1 MPRGIANNPKSVPC
15 PICGN
20 VFLQAHHSHK
30 YCSIPCKRKEYREHG
45 AETTERQYALISGN
59 WEKYFGRL
67 CTRSFRRDLL
77 SKHDCIA
84 LLKTQKYKCALTG
97 VELTCILEKGTVC
110 KTNASIDRIDPK
122 GKYTKDNIQLVCATI
137 NKLRVDMS
145 VDEFINWCK
154 KVSEYAIY
162 KKSTSI

>member
-1 MPRGIANNPKSVPC
+1 MPYVNKPRDTVSCLVCGTGFERKSNNHV
-15 PICGN
+15 
-20 VFLQAHHSHK
+20 
-30 YCSIPCKRKEYREHG
+30 YCCKACKRTAARNTGG

-67 CTRSFRRDLL
+67 CTRAFRRDLL
-77 SKHDCIA
+77 SKQDCIA
-84 LLKTQKYKCALTG
+84 LLEKQGYKCALTG

-122 GKYTKDNIQLVCATI
+122 GPYTKDNVQLVCAAI

-145 VDEFINWCK
+145 VDDFINWCK
-154 KVSEYAIY
+154 KVSDHALREQA
-162 KKSTSI
+162 

>member
-1 MPRGIANNPKSVPC
+1 MPYVNKPRDTVLCLVCGIGFERKSSNHV
-15 PICGN
+15 
-20 VFLQAHHSHK
+20 
-30 YCSIPCKRKEYREHG
+30 YCCKACKRTTARTTGG

-67 CTRSFRRDLL
+67 CTRAFRRDLL

-84 LLKTQKYKCALTG
+84 LLETQDYKCALTG
-97 VELTCILEKGTVC
+97 VELTCILEKGSVC

-122 GKYTKDNIQLVCATI
+122 GPYTKDNVQLVCATI

-145 VDEFINWCK
+145 VDDFIKWCK
-154 KVSEYAIY
+154 KVSDYALR
-162 KKSTSI
+162 K

>member
-1 MPRGIANNPKSVPC
+1 MPYVNKPRDTVPC
-15 PICGN
+15 LVCGVGFERKSSN
-20 VFLQAHHSHK
+20 HV
-30 YCSIPCKRKEYREHG
+30 YCCKACKRTVAKGAGG

-67 CTRSFRRDLL
+67 CTRAFRRDLL
-77 SKHDCIA
+77 SKQDCVA
-84 LLKTQKYKCALTG
+84 LLEAQDYKCALTG

-122 GKYTKDNIQLVCATI
+122 GPYTRDNVQLVCAAI

-145 VDEFINWCK
+145 VDDFINWCK
-154 KVSEYAIY
+154 KVSDHALR
-162 KKSTSI
+162 KQT

>member
-1 MPRGIANNPKSVPC
+1 MPYVNKPRDTASCLV
-15 PICGN
+15 CGTDFVKRSSN
-20 VFLQAHHSHK
+20 HV
-30 YCSIPCKRKEYREHG
+30 YCCKGCKRTVARNAGG

-67 CTRSFRRDLL
+67 CTRAFRRDLL
-77 SKHDCIA
+77 SKQDCVA
-84 LLKTQKYKCALTG
+84 LLEVQDYKCALTG

-122 GKYTKDNIQLVCATI
+122 GPYTRDNVQLVCAAI

-145 VDEFINWCK
+145 VDDFINWCK
-154 KVSEYAIY
+154 KVSDHALR
-162 KKSTSI
+162 K